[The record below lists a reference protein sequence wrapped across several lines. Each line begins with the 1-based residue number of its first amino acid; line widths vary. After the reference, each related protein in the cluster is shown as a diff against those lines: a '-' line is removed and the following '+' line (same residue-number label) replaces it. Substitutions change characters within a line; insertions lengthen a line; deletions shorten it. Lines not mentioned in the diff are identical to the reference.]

1 MPPAAYDSRQVQ
13 IVLQSLRAQ
22 GILQPSKAR
31 AGEDV
36 VIAYDLDALHTG
48 FDSLVKAFPLHFLHC
63 YAIKAAPM
71 GFILQAAIRAGLGL
85 EAASILEVE
94 SALFHGCPP
103 EKIVFDSPAK
113 TYKEL
118 DFALSKGI
126 HINANT
132 LEELDRIASILSAT
146 SSSTFPPP
154 SIGLRINPLVGA
166 GTIQELS
173 VATATSKFGVPLTL
187 DTSSFSSSSFPCSSS
202 YFSLS
207 NKHKVISYFH
217 KYPWLT
223 GLHIHVGSQGLGM
236 DQLAQGVKVLIAL
249 TEEVEESLSKNGAE
263 MEGRRRI
270 TTLDIGGGLA
280 ANYLSNQAMPTH
292 AQLVEVL
299 REAAPSLFVP
309 PPLSSS
315 NRNGSNG
322 SSGSSSSGPCVRVVT
337 EYGRSLT
344 AKTAWLAS
352 RVEYAFDNQEEDGRE
367 GQREEEG
374 GRGTTGLR
382 TAILHAGADVLLRE
396 CYVPGKFYHRFTV
409 HDKDGH
415 LAEVKEG
422 GKEEGQVHART
433 PRLHNLAGPLCFA
446 GDVIVSGIKLPK
458 VESGDWLVVHDVGG
472 YTLALFSRY
481 CSRAAPAVVGYR
493 IGREGGNEAGMGV
506 TVEVLQGREAGESV
520 LEFWGPRG
528 ERER

>member
-1 MPPAAYDSRQVQ
+1 MPPAAYNSSQVPS
-13 IVLQSLRAQ
+13 VLKALRAQ
-22 GILQPSKAR
+22 GILQPSEAR

-48 FDSLVKAFPLHFLHC
+48 FDRLVQAFPPHFLHC

-71 GFILQAAIRAGLGL
+71 GFILQAAIHAGLGL

-94 SALFHGCPP
+94 NALLHGCPP

-132 LEELDRIASILSAT
+132 LEELDRIASILS
-146 SSSTFPPP
+146 SSSSSSSSFPPP
-154 SIGLRINPLVGA
+154 SVGLRINPLVGA

-187 DTSSFSSSSFPCSSS
+187 NTSPSPSSFSSSSSSS
-202 YFSLS
+202 FSS
-207 NKHKVISYFH
+207 SSSTNQPKIISYFH
-217 KYPWLT
+217 KYTWLT

-236 DQLAQGVKVLIAL
+236 DQLAQGVNVLLAL
-249 TEEVEESLSKNGAE
+249 TQEVEASLSKE
-263 MEGRRRI
+263 EGGREGGRRI

-280 ANYLSNQAMPTH
+280 ANYLSDEVVPTH

-299 REAAPSLFVP
+299 REASPSLFGP
-309 PPLSSS
+309 SSLSSS
-315 NRNGSNG
+315 NENG
-322 SSGSSSSGPCVRVVT
+322 SSRISMPFVRVVT
-337 EYGRSLT
+337 EFGRSLT

-352 RVEYAFDNQEEDGRE
+352 RVEYAFDN
-367 GQREEEG
+367 EEEG
-374 GRGTTGLR
+374 GREGGLR

-396 CYVPGKFYHRFTV
+396 CYVPGKFPHRFTV
-409 HDKDGH
+409 HDKYGH
-415 LAEVKEG
+415 LVEGEEG
-422 GKEEGQVHART
+422 GREEGQVQIRRLSRT
-433 PRLHNLAGPLCFA
+433 HNLAGPLCFA
-446 GDVIVSGIKLPK
+446 GDVIKRDIALPK
-458 VESGDWLVVHDVGG
+458 IESGDWVVVHDVGG

-493 IGREGGNEAGMGV
+493 IGGEGRREGGGEV
-506 TVEVLQGREAGESV
+506 TVEVLQGREAGERV
-520 LEFWGPRG
+520 LEFWGERG
-528 ERER
+528 GRVG